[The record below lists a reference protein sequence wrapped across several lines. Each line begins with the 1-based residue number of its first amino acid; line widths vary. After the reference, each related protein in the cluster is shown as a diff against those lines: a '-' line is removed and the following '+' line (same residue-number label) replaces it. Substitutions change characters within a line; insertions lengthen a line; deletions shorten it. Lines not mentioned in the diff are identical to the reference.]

1 MGPMLFQVGSWMG
14 ARMGPILYKLGQP
27 DAVNVSR
34 QSMWYAYMNF
44 AVLTVVVVSVAEGHR
59 QTPVQGSMQ
68 SKAC

>member
-1 MGPMLFQVGSWMG
+1 MGPILFQVGSWMG

-34 QSMWYAYMNF
+34 QSMCYAYMNF
-44 AVLTVVVVSVAEGHR
+44 AVLTVVSVAEGHR